1 MENKS
6 EAAKKYFMQGY
17 NCAQAVLL
25 AFADELQIDKEFAL
39 KLASPF
45 GGGMG
50 GQREVCGAVSAMFIA
65 AGLKRGYS
73 DAKNP
78 EEKKRLYAL
87 IKELS
92 DKFKAENGS
101 IVCKELLRLQNKDT
115 LIEKTCLDAS
125 NDKSYKKR
133 SCAEITA
140 FAAELLQGI

>member
-6 EAAKKYFMQGY
+6 ETAKKYFMQGY

-25 AFADELQIDKEFAL
+25 AFADDLQIDKEFAL

-50 GQREVCGAVSAMFIA
+50 GQREVCGAVSAMFMV

-73 DAKNP
+73 DAKNQ
-78 EEKKRLYAL
+78 EEKKKLYAL

-101 IVCKELLRLQNKDT
+101 IICKELLGLQNSVK
-115 LIEKTCLDAS
+115 DAS
-125 NDKSYKKR
+125 PHERNENYYKKR
-133 SCAEITA
+133 PCSEITA
-140 FAAELLQGI
+140 FAARLAQEI